1 MLLFVGHSVSESD
14 AKTSSTDL
22 SMPIP
27 VRENDILLRKG
38 EVSVAMKSRQFERII
53 RERER
58 ERERERWN

>member
-14 AKTSSTDL
+14 AKTSTAL

-38 EVSVAMKSRQFERII
+38 EVSVAMKSRQFERIT
-53 RERER
+53 REKER
-58 ERERERWN
+58 QRDVELI